1 LKEKKTMRKI
11 VLNKQTKALLLIL
24 TVSFFSALFALYL
37 QRILSGLTTL
47 YFSYDMNIKA
57 VLHLDGITFLTPFSS
72 MAWTRD
78 AIVTINLAAPIMNLF
93 LGLIIMAVYIF
104 TRRKSQS
111 MAFLMLWL
119 MIYSF
124 TGIFGSFAEN
134 NLARTG
140 LYTVSK
146 LMDIGVVFQIIF
158 VVFSLYFLY
167 IMGLT
172 IGKLVMLTIPEIFK
186 REDKIKTSFFLI
198 AFVLPW
204 LMVFVVSLNGL
215 SVSSL
220 ITYLIGFV
228 ILLPFNWMQEPEKKG
243 LHLKSL
249 PGFLRIDILS
259 LLVYLFGVL
268 LIHQML
274 NMGIHL

>member
-1 LKEKKTMRKI
+1 MRKI